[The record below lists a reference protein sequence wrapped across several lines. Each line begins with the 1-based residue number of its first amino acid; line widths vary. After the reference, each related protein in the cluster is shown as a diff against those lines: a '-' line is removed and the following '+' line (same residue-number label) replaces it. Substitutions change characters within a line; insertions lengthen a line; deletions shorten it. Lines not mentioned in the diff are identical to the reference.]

1 MKKIFI
7 ILLLSMLIAGCAGQ
21 SYEGVVQYQIQL
33 SPVHIVVDEITLA
46 PTMVVPSP
54 TIVVTPTLT
63 PLPTATL
70 VPTLTPT
77 LKPTL
82 TSTLVPTLTP
92 TLIPTVIA
100 QPGTLYVSLEGNNAN
115 DGSLNAPFRTIQ
127 QAVNK
132 AKPGDVIYV
141 RGGTYSEY
149 VVISASGTAGAPI
162 ILSSYPGEEAIL
174 DGGSSIALR
183 SSGVVAY
190 WTIQNMTIKS
200 TNRYTTRFGWW
211 GEVGVHDIAFKNNK
225 INGSNLVL
233 GYNNLYENNDVSGI
247 GYTASNGDAGLMEI
261 STSHNNTFRNNNVH
275 DFTKYNARGIWSQG
289 LTHDSLFENNTV
301 TNIWST
307 SGGLGQCINLDGAGN
322 VEWRHIVRNNVING
336 CSYVGI
342 QLENGFE
349 HQVYGNKIDSEGSAG
364 IIIIS
369 YDSKVGCKV
378 GGENNQYGDTN
389 GDGTCKGEATNNQ
402 IIGNTITTQDYWGYG
417 YAGIKDWDTAVMVIQ
432 DNILTAGQWNT
443 NYPAISVDGD
453 TPDMVRDVQLI
464 NNTILTE

>member
-1 MKKIFI
+1 MKKILV
-7 ILLLSMLIAGCAGQ
+7 ILLLSMILAGCAGQ

-33 SPVHIVVDEITLA
+33 SPVHIVVDEITLV

-54 TIVVTPTLT
+54 TIVV
-63 PLPTATL
+63 PTATL
-70 VPTLTPT
+70 IPTLVPTPVPTVTPKPTLTPT
-77 LKPTL
+77 L
-82 TSTLVPTLTP
+82 VPTVA
-92 TLIPTVIA
+92 PTVIT
-100 QPGTLYVSLEGNNAN
+100 QIGTWYVSLEGNNAN
-115 DGSLNAPFRTIQ
+115 SGTIDNPLRTIQ
-127 QAVNK
+127 TAVNK

-149 VVISASGTAGAPI
+149 VVISTSGTAAAPI
-162 ILSSYPGEEAIL
+162 LLSGYPGEEAVL

-211 GEVGVHDIAFKNNK
+211 GETGVHDLIIKGNSLIGA
-225 INGSNLVL
+225 NLIF
-233 GYNNLYENNDVSGI
+233 GYNSLYENNNVSGI
-247 GYTASNGDAGLMEI
+247 GYSVRNGDAGLMEI
-261 STSHNNTFRNNNVH
+261 STSHHNTFRGNNVH
-275 DFTKYNARGIWSQG
+275 DFTTYNSRGIWSQG
-289 LTHDSLFENNTV
+289 LTHDSIFENNTI
-301 TNIWST
+301 TNIWAS
-307 SGGLGQCINLDGAGN
+307 SGLGQCLNLDGAGN

-342 QLENGFE
+342 QLENGFA

-389 GDGTCKGEATNNQ
+389 GDGTCKGETTNNQ

-443 NYPAISVDGD
+443 NYPAISVDGG